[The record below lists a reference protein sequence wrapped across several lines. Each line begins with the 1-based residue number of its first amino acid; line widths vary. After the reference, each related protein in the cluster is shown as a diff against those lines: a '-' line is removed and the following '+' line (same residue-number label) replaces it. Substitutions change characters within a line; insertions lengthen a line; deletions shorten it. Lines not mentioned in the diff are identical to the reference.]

1 MNPELVH
8 VATSLL
14 QARVDG
20 KLNTMND
27 LFSRLHTGPDGIPSR
42 LIPELQAFIADLK
55 DANNIPGARAVAAK
69 YGLEIVT

>member
-1 MNPELVH
+1 MKPELVH

-20 KLNTMND
+20 KLNTQND
-27 LFSRLHTGPDGIPSR
+27 LFARLHTGPDGIPAR
-42 LIPELQAFIADLK
+42 LIPELQAFIMDLK
-55 DANNIPGARAVAAK
+55 GADNIPGAQAVAKK

>member
-20 KLNTMND
+20 KLNTQND
-27 LFSRLHTGPDGIPSR
+27 MFSHLHTGPDGIPAR
-42 LIPELQAFIADLK
+42 LIPELQSFIMDLK
-55 DANNIPGARAVAAK
+55 HADNIPGATSIASK
-69 YGLEIVT
+69 YGLKISL